1 MNKETFMTKLEN
13 KENLNINN
21 KKKKAPL
28 NKPNSTKTLSNLE
41 EKKEAVNKKEK
52 NMIEETGFRNK
63 IKIEGEEAMHDHQID
78 PEPDDHRFLQNE
90 LSYFLIPEEALEGNQ
105 CVNDMNIYLDKE
117 NCILLKN
124 FGSEIYNYIRE
135 MESSENISS
144 LLNKTRHISEIRT
157 KMVDWMIEVLSVYKS
172 DNTTF
177 FLAVYI
183 LDKFISKVSQP
194 VRSDEIH
201 LLGMT
206 SMFIASKF
214 EDVIPIR
221 IQSMV
226 SKIGHNTFSE

>member
-1 MNKETFMTKLEN
+1 MKETLMSKLEN

-21 KKKKAPL
+21 KKKKVPV
-28 NKPNSTKTLSNLE
+28 NKQNSTNTISNIE
-41 EKKEAVNKKEK
+41 EKKEAVSKKSKIEK
-52 NMIEETGFRNK
+52 NVTDEMSIPNI
-63 IKIEGEEAMHDHQID
+63 IKNEGLKDIQYD
-78 PEPDDHRFLQNE
+78 PESEDCNFPHDPSHF
-90 LSYFLIPEEALEGNQ
+90 FIPEDALEPNKS
-105 CVNDMNIYLDKE
+105 VNDMSLYLDKE

-124 FGSEIYNYIRE
+124 FGSDIYNYIRE
-135 MESSENISS
+135 MELSDNLPS
-144 LLNKTRHISEIRT
+144 LLNKSRNISEIRT

-172 DNTTF
+172 DSTTF

-183 LDKFISKVSQP
+183 LDKFISKSAQP

-214 EDVIPIR
+214 EDVVPIR

-226 SKIGHNTFSE
+226 TKIGHNTFSE